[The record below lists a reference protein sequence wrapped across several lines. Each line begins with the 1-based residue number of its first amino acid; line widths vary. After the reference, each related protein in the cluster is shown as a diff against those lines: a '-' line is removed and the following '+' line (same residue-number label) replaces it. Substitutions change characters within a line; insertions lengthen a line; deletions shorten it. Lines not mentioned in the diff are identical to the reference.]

1 MRLLHLT
8 SLEFQE
14 FYGESIP
21 PYAILSHRWGEGEV
35 SYKDMR
41 KKRNLEG
48 PGFAKVQGFC
58 NFARSNLSVDSVIE
72 NEDGTEPGWNES
84 TLKWGWI
91 DACCI
96 DSSSSAELT
105 EAINFMFQWYRN
117 SEFCCVH
124 LADVT
129 STSEIYV
136 AREFE
141 ASEWFT
147 RGWTLQE
154 LLAPRD
160 VLFCNAQWTL
170 IGHKCIHN
178 PSECSSYDAAMPL
191 NKEIATA
198 TNIHP
203 KYLTSANAYA
213 EASIAC
219 RMSWAAH
226 RKTTRIED
234 VAYCLLGLFGVH
246 LPPLYGEG
254 ENAFR
259 RLQEELLRRSNDQSI
274 FAWFNV
280 NRYLLRYDMPE
291 LALLATPILASH
303 PTDFST
309 SGNVES
315 LQRAPD
321 TPYSLTNTG
330 LELRTRLK
338 RYRASGSSET
348 FYTLQLNCSGGQRVQ
363 PFYYYSGNTTMPT
376 QLVLLDVCS
385 VAGTRGGINAQEIMR
400 AHVQPAANF
409 SKVKHPYQGG
419 ETDDVQYVKS
429 EGDFYGFMQT
439 PTGLVRVD

>member
-1 MRLLHLT
+1 M
-8 SLEFQE
+8 SL
-14 FYGESIP
+14 
-21 PYAILSHRWGEGEV
+21 
-35 SYKDMR
+35 
-41 KKRNLEG
+41 NLEI
-48 PGFAKVQGFC
+48 AK
-58 NFARSNLSVDSVIE
+58 
-72 NEDGTEPGWNES
+72 
-84 TLKWGWI
+84 
-91 DACCI
+91 
-96 DSSSSAELT
+96 
-105 EAINFMFQWYRN
+105 
-117 SEFCCVH
+117 
-124 LADVT
+124 
-129 STSEIYV
+129 
-136 AREFE
+136 
-141 ASEWFT
+141 
-147 RGWTLQE
+147 
-154 LLAPRD
+154 
-160 VLFCNAQWTL
+160 
-170 IGHKCIHN
+170 
-178 PSECSSYDAAMPL
+178 
-191 NKEIATA
+191 A

-203 KYLTSANAYA
+203 KYLKSENAYA

-219 RMSWAAH
+219 RMSWAAY

-254 ENAFR
+254 DNAFR
-259 RLQEELLRRSNDQSI
+259 RLQEELLRRSSDQSI

-363 PFYYYSGNTTMPT
+363 PFYHYSGNPSTTMPT
-376 QLVLLDVCS
+376 QLVLLDVGS
-385 VAGTRGGINAQEIMR
+385 VAGTRGGINQEIMR
-400 AHVQPAANF
+400 VHVQRTANF

-419 ETDDVQYVKS
+419 ETDDVKYVKS
-429 EGDFYGFMQT
+429 DGDFYGFMQT
-439 PTGLVRVD
+439 PTGLVRIE

>member
-14 FYGESIP
+14 FYGEEIP
-21 PYAILSHRWGEGEV
+21 PYAILSHRWGKGEI

-41 KKRNLEG
+41 KKRHLEG
-48 PGFAKVQGFC
+48 PGFAKLQGFC
-58 NFARSNLSVDSVIE
+58 KFARSNLSVHSVTE
-72 NEDGTEPGWNES
+72 NEDGAEPGWNES
-84 TLKWGWI
+84 TLEWGWI

-96 DSSSSAELT
+96 NSSSSAELT
-105 EAINFMFQWYRN
+105 EAINSIN
-117 SEFCCVH
+117 SEFCCVY

-136 AREFE
+136 AQEFE

-170 IGHKCIHN
+170 IGHRCIHN
-178 PSECSSYDAAMPL
+178 PSECSSYDAAMSL

-203 KYLTSANAYA
+203 KYLKSANAYA

-259 RLQEELLRRSNDQSI
+259 RLQEELLRRSSDQSI

-291 LALLATPILASH
+291 LAVLATPILASH

-363 PFYYYSGNTTMPT
+363 PFYYYSGNPSTTMPT
-376 QLVLLDVCS
+376 QLVLLDVGS
-385 VAGTRGGINAQEIMR
+385 VAGNRGGINQEIMR
-400 AHVQPAANF
+400 VHVQPTANF

-419 ETDDVQYVKS
+419 ETDDVKYVKS
-429 EGDFYGFMQT
+429 DGDFYGFMQT